1 MTEQPSTL
9 DKPQAAAKLAHLRY
23 VHDNRPGITREK
35 APGGFAYFHPDGT
48 PVKDAETLERIR
60 HLALPP
66 AYADVWICPVANG
79 HLQATGRD
87 ARGRKQYRYHERWR
101 TVRDAAKYDRMLSF
115 GAALPGIRAQVDL
128 DLRRH
133 GLPREKI
140 VAAIVHLLEKT
151 CIRVGN
157 DEYAHSNESYG
168 LTTML
173 EEHVDV
179 TGATVRFKFRGKSGK
194 DHDVALRDPKMAKL
208 IHQCQELPGHDLF
221 QYVDHEGTPH
231 HIHSGDV
238 NEYLHRVTGQ
248 EFTAK
253 DFRTWAGTIFC
264 ALCLAEGEAA
274 TNKTQGKRIVAD
286 AIKRVSQQLGNTPAI
301 CRKCYVHP
309 AVIEAFEQ
317 GAMVLERAVE
327 TGQAKPNPRGELSG
341 DEAAVVMFL
350 KARMGKAD

>member
-1 MTEQPSTL
+1 MPIRPSL
-9 DKPQAAAKLAHLRY
+9 DAPQAAAKLAHLRY
-23 VHDNRPGITREK
+23 VHDDGPGITRRR
-35 APGGFAYFHPDGT
+35 APGGFAYFHPDGA
-48 PVKDAETLERIR
+48 PVIDEATLTRIR
-60 HLALPP
+60 LLGLPP
-66 AYADVWICPVANG
+66 AYEDVWICAIANG

-87 ARGRKQYRYHERWR
+87 ARGRKQYRYHAEWR
-101 TVRDAAKYDRMLSF
+101 AVRDAAKYDRMLAF
-115 GAALPGIRAQVDL
+115 GAALPGIRAHVDA
-128 DLRRH
+128 DLRLH

-173 EEHVDV
+173 EQHVDV
-179 TGATVRFKFRGKSGK
+179 TGTTVRFRFRGKSGK
-194 DHDVALRDPKMAKL
+194 DHDVALRDPRMAKL
-208 IHQCQELPGHDLF
+208 IHRCQELPGHDLF
-221 QYVDHEGTPH
+221 QYVDHEGLAH

-238 NEYLHRVTGQ
+238 NDYLHRVSGQ

-274 TNKTQGKRIVAD
+274 TSRTHEKHLITA

-309 AVIEAFEQ
+309 AVIEAFQ
-317 GAMVLERAVE
+317 AGAMILERAVE
-327 TGQAKPNPRGELSG
+327 TGQARPHNPDTGLSG
-341 DEAAVVMFL
+341 DEAAVLKFL
-350 KARMGKAD
+350 TGRIEK